1 MPGKR
6 KPRAHRH
13 RELNGKSH
21 PALKKKCPPRYS
33 HSIQT
38 IQTLITLKLH
48 TSASFRALAQSSVI
62 LQDLLEVPLQSATHT
77 TILWWVKK
85 LGYYTLTTP
94 KPVANDW
101 IILLDESVQL
111 GPGKLLVIWGIRA
124 SMVDIHRPL
133 RYQDLEPLWIS
144 ASAHWN
150 GPFIRDILEQLDG
163 SLGHIVYAVGDYGS
177 DLKKGLRL
185 AGIPHIHDVTHRIAL
200 LLKALYA
207 DDPAYQD
214 IAQRLAQIRRQFRQ
228 TTASHLLPP
237 AQRSK
242 SRYHNLQPL
251 AAYGRHILTYLAS
264 PPASEHDE
272 QPFRDAIA
280 WMLPY
285 HAFFEELHE
294 VTALVEIVERQVKHN
309 GLSPETIA
317 HCCQALP
324 PITTEKGRCF
334 MFDILVY
341 MHTMLTRTTAKQ
353 AIVCTSDILESAF
366 GKYKNYVSRNPMAG
380 ITDLALCLAA
390 FTSTLSSQEIVDALE
405 HTTCHAVTRWAH
417 IYLGT
422 TLLKKRREVFSKS
435 PK

>member
-1 MPGKR
+1 M
-6 KPRAHRH
+6 
-13 RELNGKSH
+13 S
-21 PALKKKCPPRYS
+21 
-33 HSIQT
+33 
-38 IQTLITLKLH
+38 
-48 TSASFRALAQSSVI
+48 
-62 LQDLLEVPLQSATHT
+62 LQSATHT

-85 LGYYTLTTP
+85 LGYNTLTTP
-94 KPVANDW
+94 KPVARDW
-101 IILLDESVQL
+101 IILLDESIQL

-144 ASAHWN
+144 ASTHWN
-150 GPFIRDILEQLDG
+150 GPFIRDILERLDG

-207 DDPAYQD
+207 KDPAYQD
-214 IAQRLAQIRRQFRQ
+214 ISRRLAQIRCQFGQ
-228 TTASHLLPP
+228 TAAAHLLPP
-237 AQRSK
+237 NQRTK

-251 AAYGRHILTYLAS
+251 AAYGQHVLAYLATD
-264 PPASEHDE
+264 PAAAPDE
-272 QPFRDAIA
+272 QPFRDAMTWI
-280 WMLPY
+280 LPY
-285 HAFFEELHE
+285 RAFFEELHE
-294 VTALVEIVERQVKHN
+294 VTTLVEIIERHVKHN
-309 GLSPETIA
+309 GLSPDTVA
-317 HCCQALP
+317 QCCQALTP
-324 PITTEKGRCF
+324 VSTEKGRCF
-334 MFDILVY
+334 TFDMLVY
-341 MHTMLTRTTAKQ
+341 MHTMLTLTNAKQ

-390 FTSTLSSQEIVDALE
+390 FTSTLSSQEIVEALE
-405 HTTCHAVTRWAH
+405 HTTCHDVTRWAR

-422 TLLKKRREVFSKS
+422 TLLKKRREAFSGS